1 MASSKSNVALDYTP
15 TPPDP
20 SQVTF
25 NPNATKT
32 VSASATT
39 TPPDPSQVTFNPNA
53 TTVSSNSPLS
63 YLTGAAYASEVL
75 REQANATLAAA
86 QAKVA
91 ADIAA
96 GLNPNTTITNAN
108 GTQTQVG
115 TTGPTGPTSTTGPS
129 GATGGTGPT
138 STTGPSGATGATGG
152 TGALSTSALNQAI
165 AILQG
170 YGLTGDIASGITAM
184 MQNGLDM
191 TTITTI
197 LDSSNPQTTIQGLGL
212 SSSQLAAATNLVS
225 SWQQRFSGNQARIAA
240 GLNPLD
246 PATYIANEQS
256 YKQVMTMAGIP
267 SSSPLQSTAYLGKLM
282 GQDVSPAEVQ
292 QRVAAATSAVQNED
306 PEVIAQ
312 LQSQF
317 GLSQSTIISH
327 LLDPAVSAPVVQQE
341 YNAATIAAEAARA
354 GVAITVG
361 NTGGNTQSGGLT
373 NQNALQMQLAAQGV
387 TQAQAASSFQTIA
400 QQQPELQ
407 AIAQRYGAGYTGPA
421 NIGAALIATQF
432 GLTGAAAAQAQLN
445 RLTTAETS
453 AFSGSAGAVTGSLG
467 ARDISGQL

>member
-1 MASSKSNVALDYTP
+1 MA
-15 TPPDP
+15 
-20 SQVTF
+20 
-25 NPNATKT
+25 
-32 VSASATT
+32 ASAAKPGTLT
-39 TPPDPSQVTFNPNA
+39 SNYNA
-53 TTVSSNSPLS
+53 QYWSDV
-63 YLTGAAYASEVL
+63 
-75 REQANATLAAA
+75 ANASYN
-86 QAKVA
+86 QNV
-91 ADIAA
+91 D
-96 GLNPNTTITNAN
+96 GV
-108 GTQTQVG
+108 VG
-115 TTGPTGPTSTTGPS
+115 PTGPTGSTSTTGPS
-129 GATGGTGPT
+129 GATGG
-138 STTGPSGATGATGG
+138 TGG

-246 PATYIANEQS
+246 PATYISNEQS

-267 SSSPLQSTAYLGKLM
+267 ASSPLQSTAYLGQLM

-421 NIGAALIATQF
+421 NIGSALTATQF

>member
-25 NPNATKT
+25 NPNATTTPSVSQAQSDFATEFSPSAAAITPTSNST
-32 VSASATT
+32 VVDTSSLAGILAASAAKPGTLT
-39 TPPDPSQVTFNPNA
+39 SNYNA
-53 TTVSSNSPLS
+53 QYWSDV
-63 YLTGAAYASEVL
+63 
-75 REQANATLAAA
+75 ANASYN
-86 QAKVA
+86 QNV
-91 ADIAA
+91 D
-96 GLNPNTTITNAN
+96 G
-108 GTQTQVG
+108 VV
-115 TTGPTGPTSTTGPS
+115 GPTGPTGS
-129 GATGGTGPT
+129 T
-138 STTGPSGATGATGG
+138 STTGSSGATGATGG
-152 TGALSTSALNQAI
+152 TGSLTTTEANAAQQAI
-165 AILQG
+165 ALLES
-170 YGLTGDIASGITAM
+170 YGLGANVGAGITALA
-184 MQNGLDM
+184 QAGLDS
-191 TTITTI
+191 TTITSI
-197 LDSSNPQTTIQGLGL
+197 LDSPDPMTAINGLGL
-212 SSSQLAAATNLVS
+212 QGTQLTAATNLVS

-240 GLNPLD
+240 GLTPLD

-267 SSSPLQSTAYLGKLM
+267 SSSPLMQTSYLGNLI
-282 GQDVSPAEVQ
+282 GADVSPAEVQ
-292 QRVAAATSAVQNED
+292 QRVNAATAAVQNED

-317 GLSQSTIISH
+317 GLSQSTIVSH
-327 LLDPAVSAPVVQQE
+327 LLDPTVSAPVVAQE
-341 YNAATIAAEAARA
+341 YQAATIAAEAARA

-361 NTGGNTQSGGLT
+361 NTGGNTQGGGLT

-453 AFSGSAGAVTGSLG
+453 AFSGSAGAATGSLG
-467 ARDISGQL
+467 ARDISGIL

>member
-25 NPNATKT
+25 NPNATT
-32 VSASATT
+32 TPSISQAQSDFATEFSPSAATT
-39 TPPDPSQVTFNPNA
+39 TST
-53 TTVSSNSPLS
+53 SNSTVVDTSSLAGIMAASAAKPGT
-63 YLTGAAYASEVL
+63 LTSNYNAQYWSDV
-75 REQANATLAAA
+75 ANASYN
-86 QAKVA
+86 QNV
-91 ADIAA
+91 D
-96 GLNPNTTITNAN
+96 GV
-108 GTQTQVG
+108 VG
-115 TTGPTGPTSTTGPS
+115 PTGPTGSTSTTGPS
-129 GATGGTGPT
+129 GATGG
-138 STTGPSGATGATGG
+138 TGG

-246 PATYIANEQS
+246 PATYISNEQS

-267 SSSPLQSTAYLGKLM
+267 ASSPLQSTTYLGQLM

-421 NIGAALIATQF
+421 NIGSALTATQF